1 MFKEILMLLALLRF
15 NPVKGNVYVFEHL
28 YIGLISYL
36 LVRLFQWFALSV
48 CRENNE
54 YWVVLPLEFMVYYF
68 YRQQTIL

>member
-1 MFKEILMLLALLRF
+1 MFKEILMLLALLIF
-15 NPVKGNVYVFEHL
+15 NPVKGT
-28 YIGLISYL
+28 YL